1 VSGQGTSEFDA
12 SVRIEA
18 EMAILDLSGIIDGG
32 AEAVLDAAYASSE
45 DAHAGRVGL
54 DFTRVDYINSTGI
67 ALLVSLLAKARRD
80 SRPVTAW
87 GLSDHY
93 REIFEITRLADFLE
107 VVSDEQ
113 TARATTGT
121 ATGEG

>member
-1 VSGQGTSEFDA
+1 VSDFDA
-12 SVRIEA
+12 RVRIEGA
-18 EMAILDLSGIIDGG
+18 MATIDLSGIIDGG
-32 AEAVLDAAYASSE
+32 AEVVLDAAYDACQQASAST
-45 DAHAGRVGL
+45 VGL
-54 DFTRVDYINSTGI
+54 DFTDVDYINSTGI

-80 SRPVTAW
+80 DRPVAAW

-113 TARATTGT
+113 AARAATTG
-121 ATGEG
+121 ER